1 MLHIDHLLIGS
12 IAPLGPR
19 RTASGIDKGAISGRL
34 WLDKDGFT
42 GDAQGDRKHH
52 GGVEKAVHHYAFDHY
67 EAWRSAIG
75 AIPILRRPG
84 AFGENISTTGLAE
97 AMVAVGDVY
106 RVGEALIEVS
116 QGRQPCWRLN
126 ARFGLS
132 DMALRVQ
139 ESGRI
144 GWYYRVLEP
153 GFVAAGDSMDLIDRC
168 TPDWTIERLW
178 YVFYVDP
185 LNFDEL
191 AAMSVLPSLPEDW
204 RRYAQRRLA
213 TRVVEDWAQRLKGD

>member
-1 MLHIDHLLIGS
+1 
-12 IAPLGPR
+12 
-19 RTASGIDKGAISGRL
+19 
-34 WLDKDGFT
+34 
-42 GDAQGDRKHH
+42 
-52 GGVEKAVHHYAFDHY
+52 
-67 EAWRSAIG
+67 
-75 AIPILRRPG
+75 
-84 AFGENISTTGLAE
+84 
-97 AMVAVGDVY
+97 
-106 RVGEALIEVS
+106 
-116 QGRQPCWRLN
+116 
-126 ARFGLS
+126 
-132 DMALRVQ
+132 MALRVQ